1 MFLAK
6 PGFSRVALAAG
17 LGVLGIAG
25 MSVASATQDA
35 AVTSEAQ
42 AVGAGQF
49 VSTCDKAVNVWFTY
63 DVAAGTYTELIVS
76 EISQECT
83 GRMVTIGIHSEAGIE
98 MPLTV
103 STAPVGSDMAVFD
116 ISELDLA
123 EKIGSVD
130 VVIG

>member
-6 PGFSRVALAAG
+6 PGFSRAALAAG

-35 AVTSEAQ
+35 AVTSQAQ

-49 VSTCDKAVNVWFTY
+49 VSTCDKAVSVWFTY
-63 DVAAGTYTELIVS
+63 DVAAGTHTELIVS
-76 EISQECT
+76 EISQECI
-83 GRMVTIGIHSEAGIE
+83 GRMVTIELHNEAGAP

-103 STAPVGSDMAVFD
+103 STASVASDMAVFD
-116 ISELDLA
+116 ITELNLA